1 MNCKLTTF
9 LILFSI
15 SSIGLLGQETG
26 ALRGTVSDSISLE
39 ALPFLNIFVNNTTLG
54 TASNPD
60 GSFELKNL
68 PAGYNDVVFSYVGYD
83 TRIIRFLVKPGA
95 ELNVGNITLLQKKE
109 ELAEI
114 QIKGKRDKDWERK
127 LKNFEKFFLGENNN
141 SANCKIQ
148 NPWVINFSEN
158 SSKTSLEASASDP
171 IEIYNYAL
179 GYKVYFY
186 MSYFEADP
194 TKYQIIGQFRFEEA
208 EPLDEKQA
216 QLWRKNR
223 LDTYH
228 GSERHLFK
236 SIIEGK
242 SEDEGFRLYVDKPG
256 YNSPNRSDIFSV
268 ELNKSI
274 EKFDPKGKVAK
285 PVGQNYFIIRLPPR
299 IEVHYINRYANKK
312 YYKDVPFQVSW
323 LEIEGGKLNVKSTG
337 AVINSSDLVTSGA
350 VSALRV
356 ADLLPLDYDPYLDY
370 GYVKIRNL
378 PTLVG
383 WDKYK
388 RMQEFVHVQ
397 TDKPYYYPGER
408 IWMSA
413 FMKYRDDELLD
424 SLSKVLY
431 VELIDENKNCIGRKY
446 LSIDSAS
453 SSGFFDLSDSIPKG
467 NYVLRAYTNW
477 MRNFGSSHYYVR
489 PLPVLALTD
498 KVIYQQ
504 PVKDT
509 TGLIVH
515 FSANKENYH
524 TRDSIGLKIGVRDR
538 KGNAIIANMAI
549 SVTDA
554 VLVKS
559 IPGQP
564 SITHFNIPQE
574 NKLENP
580 QFTVNYPLETGIG
593 FSGLFTDDRGKPT
606 KTEFSIVQRDFN
618 TFLPMET
625 NSAGRFNVTGLNF
638 SGKLNFGF
646 QALTKKGK
654 SYGNFSITPK
664 DFAIVDAVADPLP
677 ITTVDM
683 KEIQVPVT
691 SFIAGTDTRVLE
703 DIVIES
709 TSLEEYNPASAPIFG
724 KPDYVVKGEDLRQVF
739 TGSNLIQAL
748 QGKVPGLRVSYGWDE
763 NNQDTYRVRLR
774 GGSSTMGVGLSG
786 VEPLLIIDGIPFG
799 GDPSVSV
806 ANLLTSIPVSTVEK
820 VEVITSAVSLLGT
833 RGANGAILI
842 YTNNSGVYSTDSPVQ
857 NDPNMQTIP
866 IQGYQVSEPFPAPS
880 YGKKDTRVIANDL
893 RSTIHWVPHLT
904 TDANGHATVSFYAAD
919 LQGVYRVEVNGM
931 AKDGRVFRGEYE
943 IKIENL

>member
-1 MNCKLTTF
+1 MNSKITTI
-9 LILFSI
+9 LILLSI
-15 SSIGLLGQETG
+15 SCFSLFGQETG
-26 ALRGTVSDSISLE
+26 ALRGTVSDSLSHE

-60 GSFELKNL
+60 GTFELKNL
-68 PAGYNDVVFSYVGYD
+68 PAGFNDIVFSYVGYE
-83 TRIIRFLVKPGA
+83 TRIIRFLVKPGVDM
-95 ELNVGNITLLQKKE
+95 NVGDIALLQKKE

-114 QIKGKRDKDWERK
+114 QIKDKRDKDWERK

-158 SSKTSLEASASDP
+158 SSKTSLEASASEP

-186 MSYFEADP
+186 MSYFAADP
-194 TKYQIIGQFRFEEA
+194 TRYQIIGQFRFQEA

-274 EKFDPKGKVAK
+274 ERFDPKGKVGK

-299 IEVHYINRYANKK
+299 LEVHYVNRYATKK

-323 LEIEGGKLNVKSTG
+323 LEIEGGKLNVKPTG
-337 AVINSSDLVTSGA
+337 VVINSSDLVTSGA
-350 VSALRV
+350 ISASRV

-383 WDKYK
+383 WEKYK

-408 IWMSA
+408 IWMRA
-413 FMKYRDDELLD
+413 FMKYRDEELID

-431 VELIDENKNCIGRKY
+431 VELIDEKKNCIDRKY

-453 SSGFFDLSDSIPKG
+453 ASGFFNLSDSIPKG
-467 NYVLRAYTNW
+467 NYMLRAYTNW
-477 MRNFGSSHYYVR
+477 MRNFGSEHYYVS
-489 PLPVLALTD
+489 PLPILALTD

-504 PVKDT
+504 PQPDT
-509 TGLIVH
+509 TSLVVH
-515 FSANKENYH
+515 FSTNQEIYH
-524 TRDSIGLKIGVRDR
+524 TRDSIGVTIDVSDR
-538 KGNAIIANMAI
+538 KGNAVIANMAV

-554 VLVKS
+554 ILVKS

-564 SITHFNIPQE
+564 SITHFSIPQE
-574 NKLENP
+574 NKLDNP

-625 NSAGRFNVTGLNF
+625 NSDGRFTVTGLNF

-646 QALTKKGK
+646 QALTKKDK
-654 SYGNFSITPK
+654 PYGNFSISPK
-664 DFAIVDAVADPLP
+664 EFASVDSFVDPLP
-677 ITTVDM
+677 VTTVDM
-683 KEIQVPVT
+683 NEIQVPVT
-691 SFIAGTDTRVLE
+691 SFIADADTRVLE
-703 DIVIES
+703 DIIIES
-709 TSLEEYNPASAPIFG
+709 TSLEEYNPTSAPIFG

-763 NNQDTYRVRLR
+763 NNQDSYRVRLR

-806 ANLLTSIPVSTVEK
+806 ANFLTSIPVSTVER

-842 YTNNSGVYSTDSPVQ
+842 YTKNSGVYGDANPIP
-857 NDPNMQTIP
+857 NDPNMQSIP
-866 IQGYQVSEPFPAPS
+866 IQGYQVNESFPAPHHN
-880 YGKKDTRVIANDL
+880 KDDSRTMATDL
-893 RSTIHWVPHLT
+893 RSTIHWVPSLT
-904 TDANGHATVSFYAAD
+904 TDKNGHAAISFYAAD

-931 AKDGRVFRGEYE
+931 ASDGRVFRGEYE

>member
-1 MNCKLTTF
+1 MNIKLTTI
-9 LILFSI
+9 LILLSI
-15 SSIGLLGQETG
+15 STVNLLGQETG
-26 ALRGTVSDSISLE
+26 ALRGMVSDSISHE
-39 ALPFLNIFVNNTTLG
+39 PLPFLNIFVNNTTLG

-60 GSFELKNL
+60 GTFELKNL
-68 PAGYNDVVFSYVGYD
+68 PAGFNDIVFSYVGYD
-83 TRIIRFLVKPGA
+83 TRIIRFLVQPGV
-95 ELNVGNITLLQKKE
+95 ELNVGNIALLQKKE
-109 ELAEI
+109 QLAEV
-114 QIKGKRDKDWERK
+114 QISDKRDKDWERK

-148 NPWVINFSEN
+148 NPWVIDFSEN
-158 SSKTSLEASASDP
+158 SSKTSLEASASEP

-179 GYKVYFY
+179 GYKVYYY
-186 MSYFEADP
+186 MSYFAADP

-274 EKFDPKGKVAK
+274 EKFDPVGKVAK

-299 IEVHYINRYANKK
+299 IEVHYINRYASKK

-323 LEIEGGKLNVKSTG
+323 LEIEGGRLNVKPSG
-337 AVINSSDLVTSGA
+337 VVINSSDLVTSGA
-350 VSALRV
+350 ISASRV
-356 ADLLPLDYDPYLDY
+356 ANLLPLDYDPYLDY
-370 GYVKIRNL
+370 GYVRIRNL

-408 IWMSA
+408 IWMRA

-431 VELIDENKNCIGRKY
+431 VELIDESKNCIDRKF
-446 LSIDSAS
+446 LSIDSAGA
-453 SSGFFDLSDSIPKG
+453 SGFFNLSDSIPKG
-467 NYVLRAYTNW
+467 NYMLRAYTNW
-477 MRNFGSSHYYVR
+477 MRNFGSEHYYVR
-489 PLPVLALTD
+489 SLPILALTD

-504 PVKDT
+504 PVQDT

-515 FSANKENYH
+515 FKSNKENYH
-524 TRDSIGLKIGVRDR
+524 TRDSIGLNIEIVDR
-538 KGNAIIANMAI
+538 KGNAIRSNMAV

-554 VLVKS
+554 ILVKS
-559 IPGQP
+559 VPDQP
-564 SITHFNIPQE
+564 SIINFSIPQE
-574 NKLENP
+574 NKLNNP
-580 QFTVNYPLETGIG
+580 QFTVNYQLETGIG

-625 NSAGRFNVTGLNF
+625 NSAGRFTVTGLNF

-654 SYGNFSITPK
+654 PYGNFSISPK
-664 DFAIVDAVADPLP
+664 NFAKIEDVVDPLK

-683 KEIQVPVT
+683 NEIQVPVT
-691 SFIAGTDTRVLE
+691 SYIAGADTRVLE

-709 TSLEEYNPASAPIFG
+709 TSLEEYNPNSAPIFG

-763 NNQDTYRVRLR
+763 NNQDTYKVRLR
-774 GGSSTMGVGLSG
+774 GGSSTMGAGLAG

-842 YTNNSGVYSTDSPVQ
+842 YTNNSGVYSAENSVQ

-866 IQGYQVSEPFPAPS
+866 IQGYQVNEPFPAPS
-880 YGKKDTRVIANDL
+880 YGSKDSISAATDL
-893 RSTIHWVPHLT
+893 RSTLHWIPSLT
-904 TDANGHATVSFYAAD
+904 TDNQGRATISFYAAD

-931 AKDGRVFRGEYE
+931 AQDGRVFRGEYE